1 LRLAALMNLGSIE
14 VFTHDSIG
22 LGEDGPT
29 HQPVE
34 HLASLRA
41 IPGLL
46 VFRPAD
52 ATETLECW
60 QAAIEARKN
69 PSVLALTRQNLAPV
83 RHTYVEENLS
93 ARGAYELSPASAPA
107 RVSLFASGSEV
118 EIALAAQKILE
129 AEGTPT
135 RVVSV
140 PCFELFARQSED
152 TRKRVIG
159 DAPVR
164 VAVEAGLAMGWDLFL
179 GIQGCF
185 VGMTGFGASAPYK
198 ELYQHFGIDAGAV
211 AQAARKGLNPL

>member
-1 LRLAALMNLGSIE
+1 
-14 VFTHDSIG
+14 
-22 LGEDGPT
+22 
-29 HQPVE
+29 
-34 HLASLRA
+34 
-41 IPGLL
+41 
-46 VFRPAD
+46 
-52 ATETLECW
+52 
-60 QAAIEARKN
+60 
-69 PSVLALTRQNLAPV
+69 
-83 RHTYVEENLS
+83 
-93 ARGAYELSPASAPA
+93 LSPASSAA
-107 RVSLFASGSEV
+107 KVSLFASGSEV